1 MMIRVSQEKNSIWPG
16 GIFSLLVELQ
26 CEIKIKTED
35 QHSTSSQELE
45 VPP

>member
-1 MMIRVSQEKNSIWPG
+1 MMTRVSQEKNGVWPG

-35 QHSTSSQELE
+35 QHSTSSQKPE